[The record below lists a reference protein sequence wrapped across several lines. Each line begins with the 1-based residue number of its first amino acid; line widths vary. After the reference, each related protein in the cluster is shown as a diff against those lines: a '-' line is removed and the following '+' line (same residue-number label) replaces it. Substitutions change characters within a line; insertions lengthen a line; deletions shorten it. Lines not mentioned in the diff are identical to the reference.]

1 MDAQF
6 NSYNTADQTKL
17 EEWYSNPVVKFGF
30 NLVKDNSTKV
40 WEQLFSDQF
49 KSESEDEERYLKELS
64 EVVNLQKKSAPE
76 QTFLKYCNL
85 SNFEGF

>member
-6 NSYNTADQTKL
+6 NSYSTADQTKL

-30 NLVKDNSTKV
+30 NLVKDSSTKI
-40 WEQLFSDQF
+40 WEQLYSDQF

-76 QTFLKYCNL
+76 QTLLKYCNL

>member
-6 NSYNTADQTKL
+6 NSYSTADQTKL

-40 WEQLFSDQF
+40 WEQLYSDQF

-76 QTFLKYCNL
+76 QT
-85 SNFEGF
+85 